1 MNIGLFGDS
10 YIDLIWHR
18 HPDHTPHPQD
28 VPWSGR
34 LLKALDSPVISSG
47 LGGSNQY
54 YAIRTWQDCAVPLDV
69 AIFTF
74 TWPERMYSDLDNF
87 QEILSSHAERRKP
100 NITDANA
107 ADIMQGMDLYYRYLR
122 SPGQEMFNYEQQ
134 VKWCLELPKYNEQTK
149 FIFLPNTE
157 TARDIALRHY
167 TVHQGILVDFAFETL
182 SNREPGA
189 PGAMPIWCGRYGHLG
204 DRNHELFKDLMVDLI
219 NNYHQ
224 HCYRNNNFGIYRLN
238 YQDFDTI

>member
-54 YAIRTWQDCAVPLDV
+54 YAIKTWQDCTVPLDV

-87 QEILSSHAERRKP
+87 QEILSAHAERRQP
-100 NITDANA
+100 TIADANT

-134 VKWCLELPKYNEQTK
+134 VKWCLDLANQHPDIK
-149 FIFLPNTE
+149 FIYLPNTE
-157 TARDIALRHY
+157 KAREIALQYHTRG
-167 TVHQGILVDFAFETL
+167 TLVDFSFETL

-189 PGAMPIWCGRYGHLG
+189 PGPMPIWCGRYGHLN
-204 DRNHELFKDLMVDLI
+204 DRNHELIKDLMVQLI
-219 NNYHQ
+219 ENHSNGVYQ
-224 HCYRNNNFGIYRLN
+224 LD
-238 YQDFDTI
+238 YQDFDTA

>member
-1 MNIGLFGDS
+1 MKIGLFGDS

-18 HPDHTPHPQD
+18 HPDHRPDPAT

-34 LLKALDSPVISSG
+34 LLQALDSPIISSG

-54 YAIRTWQDCAVPLDV
+54 HAIRTWQDCTETLDV

-74 TWPERMYSDLDNF
+74 TWHDRLYSDLDNF

-100 NITDANA
+100 NIDDANA
-107 ADIMQGMDLYYRYLR
+107 DDIMQGMDLYYRYLR
-122 SPGQEMFNYEQQ
+122 SPGQDLFNYEQQ
-134 VKWCLELPKYNEQTK
+134 VKWCLDLPNSNKQTK

-157 TARDIALRHY
+157 IAREIALRHHKGPAG
-167 TVHQGILVDFAFETL
+167 VLVDFAFETL
-182 SNREPGA
+182 SNREPGS

-204 DRNHELFKDLMVDLI
+204 DRNHELFKDCMVELI
-219 NNYHQ
+219 NNYDQYCH
-224 HCYRNNNFGIYRLN
+224 RDNFGIYRLD
-238 YQDFDTI
+238 YKDFDTI

>member
-18 HPDHTPHPQD
+18 HPEHTPAPED
-28 VPWSGR
+28 IPWSGR
-34 LLKALDSPVISSG
+34 LLTELGSPVISSG

-54 YAIRTWQDCAVPLDV
+54 YAIKTWLDCTTQLDV

-74 TWPERMYSDLDNF
+74 TWHNRLYSDLDNF
-87 QEILSSHAERRKP
+87 QEILSSHAERRRP
-100 NITDANA
+100 NIADTNTD
-107 ADIMQGMDLYYRYLR
+107 DIMQGMDLYYRYLR

-134 VKWCLELPKYNEQTK
+134 VRWCLDLARQYTGTK
-149 FIFLPNTE
+149 FIYLPNTE
-157 TARDIALRHY
+157 MARELAVKHFESG
-167 TVHQGILVDFAFETL
+167 VLVDFAFETL

-189 PGAMPIWCGRYGHLG
+189 PGDMPIWCGRYGHLNN
-204 DRNHELFKDLMVDLI
+204 RNHDMVKDMVKDIII
-219 NNYHQ
+219 NYDQ
-224 HCYRNNNFGIYRLN
+224 YRDALYGID

>member
-54 YAIRTWQDCAVPLDV
+54 YAIKTWQDCAVPLDV

-100 NITDANA
+100 NITDTNA

-157 TARDIALRHY
+157 VARDIALRHY
-167 TVHQGILVDFAFETL
+167 RGHGGVLVDFAFETL

-189 PGAMPIWCGRYGHLG
+189 PGAMPIWCGRYGHLN
-204 DRNHELFKDLMVDLI
+204 DRNHELVKDMVKDI
-219 NNYHQ
+219 IDNYDQ
-224 HCYRNNNFGIYRLN
+224 YRDESFGIYKLD